1 VGTCSTLNQYVDLLG
16 EFVMEFHTMFRISY
30 DVAPCNFL
38 LELLGNSTVGI
49 MWALNKS
56 PLEYV

>member
-1 VGTCSTLNQYVDLLG
+1 
-16 EFVMEFHTMFRISY
+16 MFRISY

>member
-1 VGTCSTLNQYVDLLG
+1 MGMCSTLNQYVDLLG
-16 EFVMEFHTMFRISY
+16 EFVMVLHTMFRISY

-38 LELLGNSTVGI
+38 LELLGI